1 MAWDLC
7 VNFAKKFSIISTLLI
22 YKIEVKTLRNEE
34 LYNNSGC
41 VDKTAYEALKNIRR
55 EERRALINLLKL
67 TAENHGYEITNR
79 IELREIKEVDV

>member
-1 MAWDLC
+1 M
-7 VNFAKKFSIISTLLI
+7 
-22 YKIEVKTLRNEE
+22 RNEE

-67 TAENHGYEITNR
+67 TAENHGYEITRSESTRLNSSHSH
-79 IELREIKEVDV
+79 

>member
-1 MAWDLC
+1 M
-7 VNFAKKFSIISTLLI
+7 
-22 YKIEVKTLRNEE
+22 RNEE

-79 IELREIKEVDV
+79 IEL